1 MSSVSVEDTEPRNR
15 LSDTQPDN
23 DIQESCQEK
32 HTRLSGRCKL
42 SVDTVA
48 VAVVCQTG
56 AVMSAAVVVA
66 AVAASEIRE
75 GLMPT

>member
-1 MSSVSVEDTEPRNR
+1 MEAIEPRNI

-32 HTRLSGRCKL
+32 QTRLSGLCKL
-42 SVDTVA
+42 SVDT

>member
-15 LSDTQPDN
+15 LSDTQPERDN
-23 DIQESCQEK
+23 QASCHEK
-32 HTRLSGRCKL
+32 QVRLSGRCKL

>member
-1 MSSVSVEDTEPRNR
+1 MSRVSVEVTEPRNI

-23 DIQESCQEK
+23 DNQESCQEK
-32 HTRLSGRCKL
+32 HTRLSGRYKL

-48 VAVVCQTG
+48 VSVVCQTG
-56 AVMSAAVVVA
+56 VVMSAAVVVA

-75 GLMPT
+75 GLIPI